1 MIERAA
7 ASGVS
12 LRRRRL
18 QLRVG
23 AAGALLAVTIALTS
37 AADASAAIR
46 IQRRTITVSGVG
58 GLVSITRAPFGIA
71 FTDRRGNRVLAEVP
85 ATSHTTTIRPASA
98 PTVGGDNL
106 QKSATLYA
114 PLAFTV
120 GSERESVFVG
130 LSPEGDRLVAGQHE
144 GDLIQSVRTG
154 SVYSARA
161 VRSIR
166 RLGHGVRLVLSTTD
180 PSGRRM
186 ILTVTPDQAG
196 TFRVSAQPIPS
207 HGVIGIADSFT
218 SVRQEAFH
226 GFGGVHDGLD
236 QHGRDFYSRVE
247 EENADPQEFGGPP
260 SESGLFPS
268 GPLAAYY
275 AQPMFVSSRAYGFLL
290 DQPQLARFRL
300 DSDHPDA
307 WQADVTGR
315 RLQYVVALGSAPR
328 AIAALTAVTGRQRV
342 PPAWGLGP
350 MLDRSTP
357 LNGTVA
363 AYEAKVRQDLV
374 DIARYRL
381 PLKAYRIEG
390 WALFPRADL
399 RQIIEQFHRR
409 GIRVLLYFRP
419 YVAHDSSGTEQP
431 ADFDYAIA
439 HGLVARTPAGR
450 PYLFGTPTVGTG
462 ALLDFTNPATVRWW
476 SRRVRAALDLGA
488 DGFMQDFG
496 EQVLPNMVFH
506 DGERGATMHN
516 RYPVIYDQTTRE
528 ILDRYG
534 RQHPRRIFFFTRA
547 GYTGRPGNAAYEN
560 ANFPGDESTDWTH
573 ASGLRS
579 LITDMLNRAVGGA
592 YGYGSDIGGY
602 LDLGTPATSKELF
615 LRWAELAALTPV
627 FRLHGSVIA
636 GTHTPWSY
644 DAQTVRIYNG
654 LSRLHLAA
662 AKLILRLWRQAART
676 GIPVT
681 RPLWLAY
688 PRDRHAAGQEQEWL
702 LGPDVLVAP
711 VVTQGALSRRA
722 YFPAGC
728 WTSPATG
735 QRVRGPRQLTV
746 AAPLDRLPYF
756 FRCRTKPF
764 IAPRTSS

>member
-390 WALFPRADL
+390 WALFPEPIFGR
-399 RQIIEQFHRR
+399 
-409 GIRVLLYFRP
+409 
-419 YVAHDSSGTEQP
+419 SSSSFT
-431 ADFDYAIA
+431 A
-439 HGLVARTPAGR
+439 AGS
-450 PYLFGTPTVGTG
+450 GCCCTSAPTS
-462 ALLDFTNPATVRWW
+462 P
-476 SRRVRAALDLGA
+476 
-488 DGFMQDFG
+488 
-496 EQVLPNMVFH
+496 
-506 DGERGATMHN
+506 
-516 RYPVIYDQTTRE
+516 TTRPAPNSP
-528 ILDRYG
+528 L
-534 RQHPRRIFFFTRA
+534 TL
-547 GYTGRPGNAAYEN
+547 T
-560 ANFPGDESTDWTH
+560 T
-573 ASGLRS
+573 RS
-579 LITDMLNRAVGGA
+579 LTAWL
-592 YGYGSDIGGY
+592 
-602 LDLGTPATSKELF
+602 PA
-615 LRWAELAALTPV
+615 RPPA
-627 FRLHGSVIA
+627 
-636 GTHTPWSY
+636 
-644 DAQTVRIYNG
+644 VRICSG
-654 LSRLHLAA
+654 P
-662 AKLILRLWRQAART
+662 RQWERARYSTSPTQRPCAGGHAVCAPPLTSART
-676 GIPVT
+676 GSCRT
-681 RPLWLAY
+681 S
-688 PRDRHAAGQEQEWL
+688 G
-702 LGPDVLVAP
+702 
-711 VVTQGALSRRA
+711 SRSCPTWC
-722 YFPAGC
+722 F
-728 WTSPATG
+728 T
-735 QRVRGPRQLTV
+735 TV
-746 AAPLDRLPYF
+746 SAAPPCTTTTR
-756 FRCRTKPF
+756 
-764 IAPRTSS
+764 